1 MYFKGL
7 QCKKNHLKIYYL
19 DVLSHNFNT
28 LIKSFLDILI
38 SKRLISD
45 SRGIG
50 GVVATPSSSYS
61 FLICTFWRHMLISWF
76 VSSA

>member
-1 MYFKGL
+1 M
-7 QCKKNHLKIYYL
+7 QKNHLKIYYL
-19 DVLSHNFNT
+19 HVPSHNFNT
-28 LIKSFLDILI
+28 LIKTFLDILI

-61 FLICTFWRHMLISWF
+61 FLIRIFWRHVLISQF